1 MLNGT
6 RLTLDAQHA
15 GIAVLRFHNPP
26 HGFMDDVTERELG
39 AALKVNQATDRQF
52 LRHLDRD
59 RHGFAVDYGLVDRPR
74 GFFVSL
80 RQAQE
85 QVAARAHATRSRQ
98 VRKGTER
105 MAEPAARDFGR
116 KP

>member
-39 AALKVNQATDRQF
+39 AALDAIESRDDLHVVIVTGAQDGVF
-52 LRHLDRD
+52 IRHYDVGVL
-59 RHGFAVDYGLVDRPR
+59 
-74 GFFVSL
+74 
-80 RQAQE
+80 E
-85 QVAARAHATRSRQ
+85 ARAQDA
-98 VRKGTER
+98 G
-105 MAEPAARDFGR
+105 A
-116 KP
+116 